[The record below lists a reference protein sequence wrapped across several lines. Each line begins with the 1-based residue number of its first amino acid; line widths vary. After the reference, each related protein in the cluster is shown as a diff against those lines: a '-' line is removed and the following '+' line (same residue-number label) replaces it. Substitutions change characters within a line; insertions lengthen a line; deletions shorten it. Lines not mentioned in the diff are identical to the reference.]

1 MKLKEAIQLLKD
13 HNEWRRFNSIDLPK
27 TSDPKMAQPRELGI
41 AIDTLVKHFETQ
53 KLSSELNKKLEDYII
68 EGLKRKG
75 FEFENRL
82 ELETFIKNNCRCED
96 TPHKKERVY
105 FANDTPFF
113 LHKYEIKI
121 TNPITLDWD
130 VKMCTNYGSYAYL

>member
-1 MKLKEAIQLLKD
+1 MKSIKLNTAAFE
-13 HNEWRRFNSIDLPK
+13 NIDLPNY
-27 TSDPKMAQPRELGI
+27 DI
-41 AIDTLVKHFETQ
+41 IDDVIDR
-53 KLSSELNKKLEDYII
+53 LSSELNKKLEDYFI

-113 LHKYEIKI
+113 LHKYEIEM

-130 VKMCTNYGSYAYL
+130 VKMCSNYGSYAYL

>member
-1 MKLKEAIQLLKD
+1 MKKQNKD
-13 HNEWRRFNSIDLPK
+13 TQATELSTNSPLFID
-27 TSDPKMAQPRELGI
+27 RI
-41 AIDTLVKHFETQ
+41 
-53 KLSSELNKKLEDYII
+53 SSELNKKLEDYII

-96 TPHKKERVY
+96 TLHKKERVY

-113 LHKYEIKI
+113 LHKYEIEM
-121 TNPITLDWD
+121 TNPITLD
-130 VKMCTNYGSYAYL
+130 